1 MYLGVKAVLTKSF
14 ARIHL
19 ANLVNFG
26 LLPIVFDDKSDYDK
40 IDEMDELKIE
50 NVKSLYDS
58 FDLTVEN
65 ITKNQTYK
73 VHAPISKEDIDIL
86 MAGGA
91 LNYIR
96 NQQ

>member
-1 MYLGVKAVLTKSF
+1 MYLGIKAVLTKSF

-26 LLPIVFDDKSDYDK
+26 LLPLVFDDKADYDK

-50 NVKSLYDS
+50 NVDSLYDS

-65 ITKNQTYK
+65 VTKKETYK
-73 VHAPISKEDIDIL
+73 VHAPISKEDVDIL

>member
-73 VHAPISKEDIDIL
+73 VHAPINKVDIDIL